1 MKLTHDA
8 VLVVARISDE
18 RRALAVTRKIRP
30 VVDQQGE
37 AVVFL
42 SVVLEWLVVRAAP
55 IDAVE
60 VEPGGP
66 EVQEPVDIVATLEL
80 TRRIE
85 RQIVID
91 ELPEIDVASRQTTAV
106 LPDPIGLAHGDGELT
121 QDSQVPVEG
130 RIMRW
135 AVCQPSKH
143 PAEATVV
150 GAAYRRIT
158 ETAGLV
164 DSVLPIRH
172 GSSPW

>member
-1 MKLTHDA
+1 MPFSSLRGSPIA
-8 VLVVARISDE
+8 PCPRGY
-18 RRALAVTRKIRP
+18 RKIRP
-30 VVDQQGE
+30 VVDQQSE

-60 VEPGGP
+60 VRTGGSGSSRARRYP
-66 EVQEPVDIVATLEL
+66 VATLEL

-91 ELPEIDVASRQTTAV
+91 ELPEIDVASRQTTVV